1 MITRPQSSEL
11 SHQVSNTDGK
21 RDDATEQQVCR
32 EGRTVPTL
40 RAARVGVSVCGVGV
54 SIRAGMIGG
63 RDQLRKELRK
73 DGRLSVEGV
82 GGDREATALGE
93 RRLNGADR
101 PATHVERRVVTHVA
115 VVTRVCVACAYGV
128 DSSMN
133 ESTPLRMEETD
144 QAGTHVS
151 GWKSLID
158 RQRRVFVL
166 KRPLRERRDVQPH
179 VSRPRVCGVGERG
192 ERLTWV

>member
-1 MITRPQSSEL
+1 MRRCEVTRSVCLITRPQSSEL
-11 SHQVSNTDGK
+11 PDQIPNTDGK
-21 RDDATEQQVCR
+21 RDDATKQQVRR

-40 RAARVGVSVCGVGV
+40 RAARVGVSVGGVGV

-101 PATHVERRVVTHVA
+101 PARHVERRVVTH
-115 VVTRVCVACAYGV
+115 TWWWLHVCASRART
-128 DSSMN
+128 
-133 ESTPLRMEETD
+133 ESTR
-144 QAGTHVS
+144 A
-151 GWKSLID
+151 
-158 RQRRVFVL
+158 
-166 KRPLRERRDVQPH
+166 
-179 VSRPRVCGVGERG
+179 
-192 ERLTWV
+192 